1 MRERSAEKFMLFF
14 KLESCTGTTF
24 ETRPYPWKFWTR
36 PTRPVKILN
45 PPDPTR
51 VNVKP
56 ARPDPWRFQTRP
68 TRPDILKTS
77 SIAIYRFVLGPVR
90 RVAIALISHEIQKA
104 SFFVLNS
111 IKKCPPLSSDRILF
125 QRKRISPFSRALLM
139 VSLEI
144 PLISE
149 YK

>member
-1 MRERSAEKFMLFF
+1 MFLYRSLSFLTIYVWRSILKYN
-14 KLESCTGTTF
+14 TTF
-24 ETRPYPWKFWTR
+24 LYWCKNIDSYYRDE
-36 PTRPVKILN
+36 ILN

-51 VNVKP
+51 GDFKP

-111 IKKCPPLSSDRILF
+111 IKKCPPLSSGRMLF

-139 VSLEI
+139 VSLGI
-144 PLISE
+144 PMISE
-149 YK
+149 AN